1 MGLNLRQ
8 ALFKKKLRKIK
19 KFLFCLYNHSCYNT
33 SERKKWQM
41 KKFILSIYM
50 VLFLFVSIPVYAAE
64 VEPLKGI
71 AVVDVESLNV
81 RSGPSKNYDKLGTL
95 SQYVEVKVK
104 GIVEP
109 DWYVIDFDGEEGYIS
124 SDYVIFT
131 PEDEIEGGFKLVAKK
146 YLVMALVVII
156 LILSGTLIYTFM
168 GIKKKEDDDEED
180 YIPITDHDDT
190 NMHMGEVTYDTY
202 RIDIDPKYFEQTTI
216 IPQPDSIYDENGDA
230 PWRKDLFSEE
240 VKQENVVVEQITSET
255 DIQSLDSKLEQA
267 SAQIAALQ
275 KEVEQLKKQQPDS

>member
-156 LILSGTLIYTFM
+156 LILSGTLIYTFI

>member
-1 MGLNLRQ
+1 MMLKGRN
-8 ALFKKKLRKIK
+8 K
-19 KFLFCLYNHSCYNT
+19 
-33 SERKKWQM
+33 QM
-41 KKFILSIYM
+41 KKFILSICM
-50 VLFLFVSIPVYAAE
+50 ALFLFSSFTVYAAD
-64 VEPLKGI
+64 VKPLKGI

-81 RSGPSKNYDKLGTL
+81 RSGPSRDYDKLGTL

-109 DWYVIDFDGEEGYIS
+109 DWYVIDFEGEKGYIS

-131 PEDEIEGGFKLVAKK
+131 PEDEIEGGFQLVAKK
-146 YLVMALVVII
+146 YLVMALIVVI
-156 LILSGTLIYTFM
+156 LILGGALVYTFI
-168 GIKKKEDDDEED
+168 GIKKTEENDEEE
-180 YIPITDHDDT
+180 YIPISDHDDT

-202 RIDIDPKYFEQTTI
+202 RIDIDPKYFEQTTM

-230 PWRKDLFSEE
+230 PWRKDLFGEDI
-240 VKQENVVVEQITSET
+240 KQEDVVVEQITSEA